1 MYDLKYCFFTLKVL
15 FDSKHILCQT
25 MLWNLC
31 FDINQNR
38 KHDLMVH
45 FACDYGKNVDT
56 KLNKNQDPNDG
67 RQLNACY

>member
-1 MYDLKYCFFTLKVL
+1 
-15 FDSKHILCQT
+15 
-25 MLWNLC
+25 
-31 FDINQNR
+31 
-38 KHDLMVH
+38 MVH